1 MKLEAILQKLGLL
14 QPGKIMYIGGSDVLP
29 APLKPEQER
38 QAVAALEQGDEA
50 AKQLLIEHNLRL
62 VVYIARRF
70 ENTGVNL
77 EDLISIGT
85 IGLIKAVNTFRPD
98 RNIKL
103 ATYSSRC
110 IENEILMHIRK
121 IANQKTEVSLDE
133 PINTDWDGNELLL
146 SDVLG
151 TDGDI
156 VMRPLEDDVD
166 HQLLRQALG
175 RLPEREKQIV
185 SMRFGLGGRQE
196 KTQKEVA
203 DIMGISQS
211 YISRL
216 EKRISKGSGFMEKEI
231 SRATLK
237 RLPTYLAYLKAMPDS
252 SGVNISATALAA
264 GLHMGEV
271 QVRKDLA
278 LVSSGGRPKIGYNRA
293 ALIADIEQFLGY
305 GNTNDAVLIG
315 AGKLG
320 RALLGYSG
328 FAEYGLNIVAAF
340 DENDAIIGTSKSGKP
355 IMHLSRL
362 GEVCRRDQIKIGII
376 TVPAEQA
383 QSVCDLLISNG
394 ILAIW
399 NFAPKHLNV
408 PDHILVQNENMAASL
423 ALLCKHLNEQMK
435 AEE

>member
-1 MKLEAILQKLGLL
+1 M
-14 QPGKIMYIGGSDVLP
+14 
-29 APLKPEQER
+29 AP
-38 QAVAALEQGDEA
+38 
-50 AKQLLIEHNLRL
+50 
-62 VVYIARRF
+62 
-70 ENTGVNL
+70 
-77 EDLISIGT
+77 
-85 IGLIKAVNTFRPD
+85 
-98 RNIKL
+98 
-103 ATYSSRC
+103 SR
-110 IENEILMHIRK
+110 
-121 IANQKTEVSLDE
+121 A
-133 PINTDWDGNELLL
+133 
-146 SDVLG
+146 
-151 TDGDI
+151 
-156 VMRPLEDDVD
+156 
-166 HQLLRQALG
+166 ALG
-175 RLPEREKQIV
+175 RLP
-185 SMRFGLGGRQE
+185 
-196 KTQKEVA
+196 
-203 DIMGISQS
+203 
-211 YISRL
+211 
-216 EKRISKGSGFMEKEI
+216 
-231 SRATLK
+231 
-237 RLPTYLAYLKAMPDS
+237 TYLSHIRKLQAAGETS
-252 SGVNISATALAA
+252 TSATAIAKAL
-264 GLHMGEV
+264 GMGEV

-435 AEE
+435 SEK